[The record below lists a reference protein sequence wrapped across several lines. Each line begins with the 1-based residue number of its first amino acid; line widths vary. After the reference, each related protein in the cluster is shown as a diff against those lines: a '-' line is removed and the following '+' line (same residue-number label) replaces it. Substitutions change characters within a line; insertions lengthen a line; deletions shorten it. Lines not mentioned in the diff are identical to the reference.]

1 MYTVFLSPSTQE
13 FNQYATEGNEELYM
27 NLLADLIEPYLR
39 SSGIKFSRNDRNKP
53 VANAIADS
61 NSGNYD
67 IHLALHTNAGAD
79 SFAGKLRGIDIYY
92 DPNSANSRR
101 LATIIAN
108 NLQEIYPLVDRCRA
122 LPTDYLG
129 EVLQTR
135 AVAALCELGY
145 HDNLADERWLKD
157 NLNDIARNLAQSIC
171 DYFGIPLIEPIK
183 TFEGTVV
190 TNGYSNLNIRN
201 YPSIESTVIG
211 TIPNSSVVTVYG
223 VYYASPDD
231 VWYVV
236 EYNGIVGYSNAYYIV
251 V

>member
-27 NLLADLIEPYLR
+27 NILADRMEPYLR

-53 VANAIADS
+53 VTNAIADS
-61 NSGNYD
+61 NAGNYD
-67 IHLALHTNAGAD
+67 IHFALHTNAGAEN
-79 SFAGKLRGIDIYY
+79 FAGKLRGIDIYY
-92 DPNSANSRR
+92 DPDNVDSRN
-101 LATIIAN
+101 LATITAN
-108 NLQEIYPLVDRCRA
+108 NLQEIYPLPNKARA

-129 EVLQTR
+129 EVLRTK
-135 AVAALCELGY
+135 AVAVLCELGY
-145 HDNLADERWLKD
+145 HDNPSDERWLKD
-157 NLNDIARNLAQSIC
+157 NLNEIARNLSQSIC

-183 TFEGTVV
+183 PFTGTVV

-201 YPSIESTVIG
+201 YPSIDATVIG
-211 TIPNSSVVTVYG
+211 TIPNSSNVMIYG
-223 VYYASPDD
+223 IYYASSDD